1 MTAAQ
6 PARTEVV
13 VARDAAGVFRAR
25 NARGAE
31 LIMSGSDPDAF
42 SPVELLLAALAG
54 CSAIDVDSITSR
66 RAEPEQFV
74 ARAGGQKGRDASG
87 GNILSDLEVAF
98 TITFPAGPDGDA
110 ARLRL
115 PAALEQSHSRLCTV
129 SRTVEAGVPVVLR
142 EAAHP
147 DACA

>member
-1 MTAAQ
+1 MTAVP

-13 VARDAAGVFRAR
+13 VTRDAAGVFRAR

-31 LIMSGSDPDAF
+31 ITMSGSDPDAF

-54 CSAIDVDSITSR
+54 CSAIDVDAVTAR

-74 ARAGGQKGRDASG
+74 AVAGGQKGRDASG

-98 TITFPAGPDGDA
+98 TVTFPEGPDGDA

-142 EAAHP
+142 QATPAEA
-147 DACA
+147 DA